1 MAFDSKET
9 SRFNVKAPARITRDN
24 TKVKVRGIIKN
35 YHTQDGKAVLYI
47 RIGNKLARMTDDRNV
62 RILKSDRSAIIA
74 MMQKNRKNYTFVYED
89 EVPTYNGEKLSA
101 TPCFTVRKWLH
112 DAILGE

>member
-24 TKVKVRGIIKN
+24 TKVKVRAIIKN
-35 YHTQDGKAVLYI
+35 YHKQDGKAVLYVMV
-47 RIGNKLARMTDDRNV
+47 GNRLARMTDDRNV
-62 RILKSDRSAIIA
+62 TILKSRPCNLIKA
-74 MMQKNRKNYTFVYED
+74 MKTNTKNYTFVYED
-89 EVPTYNGEKLSA
+89 EVPTYNGEKLGV
-101 TPCFTVRKWLH
+101 TPCFTVSKWLH